1 MRLTKRASF
10 EATSLRLASGDL
22 THAPRLLRSAFCGE
36 LPAGFGD
43 AGWYDGVRHAID
55 WFLGANDGGAEMWDR
70 DTGGGYDG
78 LTPDGANLNQGAES
92 TLALIATLQHARN
105 GSLRH

>member
-1 MRLTKRASF
+1 MAAF
-10 EATSLRLASGDL
+10 ADACATAAAA
-22 THAPRLLRSAFCGE
+22 T
-36 LPAGFGD
+36 GD
-43 AGWYDGVRHAID
+43 AGWYDGVRQSVD
-55 WFLGANDGGAEMWDR
+55 WFLGDNDGGAEMWDR

-105 GSLRH
+105 GSHTRSSVRP